1 MSDKFKGN
9 TALLLTAVVWGTGF
23 IAQKL
28 GNEAMPPMSF
38 NAIRQLMAAL
48 VLTPIM
54 LAGLKKSAYLSGTKN
69 SEDVLAFRKRKL
81 TKAFFLCGAFM
92 ALGTMSQQ
100 IGLLTVSAGKS
111 GFISGM
117 YIVFTP
123 IFSVV
128 IGNRVSKKT
137 FACVAIAMAGF
148 ALLSLRGGL
157 GNTTPG
163 DWWTLLSAVG
173 FGAQITAVNAFVD
186 RDNDLIISVLQM
198 LFAGLVGIVFALILE
213 YPTMAQIQA
222 GMPAILY
229 STFVPTAIGYT
240 LQIVGQ
246 KFTDSTTAALLMSLE
261 AVFAAIFGAIF
272 LKEFMSLMEI
282 LGSLVIFAAVIIDQV
297 DMKALKQARKGR
309 RLE

>member
-9 TALLLTAVVWGTGF
+9 VALLLTAIVWGTGF

-28 GNEAMPPMSF
+28 GNEVMPPMAF

-48 VLTPIM
+48 VLCPIM
-54 LAGLKKSAYLSGTKN
+54 LLGLKKSGYLNKEKN
-69 SEDVLAFRKRKL
+69 SEQALAYRKSKL
-81 TKAFFLCGAFM
+81 LKAFIFCGMFM
-92 ALGTMSQQ
+92 AIGTMTQQ
-100 IGLLTVSAGKS
+100 IGLVTVSAGKS
-111 GFISGM
+111 GFISAL

-123 IFSVV
+123 IISIV

-137 FACVAIAMAGF
+137 FVCVAVAMAGF

-163 DWWTLLSAVG
+163 DWWTLVSAVG
-173 FGAQITAVNAFVD
+173 FAAQITAVNAFVD

-198 LFAGLVGIVFALILE
+198 LFAGLVGIIFAFIFE
-213 YPTMAQIQA
+213 HPTMAQVQA
-222 GMPAILY
+222 GIPAILY

-261 AVFAAIFGAIF
+261 AVFAVIFGAIF
-272 LKEFMSLMEI
+272 LKEFMSGMEL
-282 LGSLVIFAAVIIDQV
+282 LGCLVIFIAVVVDQV
-297 DMKALKQARKGR
+297 DIRALVNNNNKQQ
-309 RLE
+309 